1 MQGTSQEALR
11 THFQEKGFQLG
22 FGDGQVEEKHFMRNP
37 ETFVTA
43 WVKRGDMM
51 LSEINETQTDKYCMI
66 SLVSG
71 I

>member
-1 MQGTSQEALR
+1 M
-11 THFQEKGFQLG
+11 G
-22 FGDGQVEEKHFMRNP
+22 FGDGQVEEKNFMRNP

-43 WVKRGDMM
+43 WVKWGDMM